1 MQKPAQAEPASYA
14 TLEPQGRAEF
24 KYVKNPK
31 VDKVTKCDPPIKNLG
46 KLRYNIITGGMQE
59 WY

>member
-1 MQKPAQAEPASYA
+1 MHEAQGGAVFNYA
-14 TLEPQGRAEF
+14 R
-24 KYVKNPK
+24 NPK

-46 KLRYNIITGGMQE
+46 KARYNIITGSLQQ